1 MEVTVLNK
9 QSLFD
14 IAISY
19 FGTVEAVIDIAFVNN
34 ISITDEL
41 TPGQVLKLPNK
52 DYGFKE
58 VIKYYRAEKIQP
70 ATTGVDIEDT
80 STYTLDY
87 VFPYIL
93 PMT

>member
-1 MEVTVLNK
+1 METTVLNK
-9 QSLFD
+9 QSCFD
-14 IAISY
+14 IAMSY
-19 FGTVEAVIDIAFVNN
+19 FGTVQAVFDIAIIND

-41 TPGQVLKLPNK
+41 IPGQLIKLPNK

-58 VIKYYRAEKIQP
+58 IVKHYRAEKIQP
-70 ATTGVDIEDT
+70 ATSGFNTEDT
-80 STYTLDY
+80 STDTLDY